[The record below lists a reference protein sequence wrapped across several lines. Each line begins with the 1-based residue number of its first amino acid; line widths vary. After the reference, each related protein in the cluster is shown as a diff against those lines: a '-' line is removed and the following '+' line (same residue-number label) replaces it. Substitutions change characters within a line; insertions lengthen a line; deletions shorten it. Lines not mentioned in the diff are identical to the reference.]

1 MKQGLKENKDN
12 LAQVEVEVDLCKMKV
27 LDFLNSTRWVHNANT
42 KITMIELSYYYSI
55 VTKYNEQAGAQS
67 RPRQLDCNYK
77 FNQMDIRLKLSSSR
91 K

>member
-55 VTKYNEQAGAQS
+55 VTKYNEQAGLSWGSVQAETV
-67 RPRQLDCNYK
+67 RLQL
-77 FNQMDIRLKLSSSR
+77 QV
-91 K
+91 